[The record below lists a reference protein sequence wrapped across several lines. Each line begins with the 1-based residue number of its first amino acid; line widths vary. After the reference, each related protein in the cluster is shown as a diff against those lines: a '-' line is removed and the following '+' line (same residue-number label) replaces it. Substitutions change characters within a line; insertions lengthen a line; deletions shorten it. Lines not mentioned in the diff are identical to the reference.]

1 MDYQADVLVAGGGSS
16 GVAAAI
22 ASARQGAKTI
32 LIEKNGYLGGT
43 ATASLVTPMMPNQS
57 KGENLV
63 AGIYQEVL
71 EGLAKRYAGSERFSD
86 NNPGW
91 VNPELLK
98 AYLDEI
104 CRENNVQ
111 VFFNLDLIDAH
122 VGSNRIQDVTCFF
135 NGEKPVFKADMFI
148 DASGN
153 ADLSHLAG
161 VPMLSDPGR
170 QAMTLRFLMAGVDMP
185 KLAEWI
191 QSVDPQ
197 MKNSAVY
204 HHPNGHWMLST
215 AHTLDGPGWVLRP
228 YFEEG
233 IQEGLIETA
242 EAAYFQIFSVPGMPG
257 TISFNCPRIKTDQPL
272 DPLNPTDIE
281 YAYRMGRQQV
291 IRTANFCKAKIPG
304 FETSY
309 LSQIAPQLGIRE
321 SRRIQGKYVI
331 TDEDIL
337 ACRKF
342 PGEAVAKS
350 SYPIDIHQASPNADK
365 GGLQKLKDGDYYEI
379 PLQALE
385 PVNRDNLLVVGR
397 CISAS
402 FVAQSSLRIQAV
414 CWNMGESAGAI
425 AAKRSQQNRISI

>member
-1 MDYQADVLVAGGGSS
+1 MIITQADVIVVGGGSS

-22 ASARQGAKTI
+22 ASARQGAETI

-57 KGENLV
+57 KGENLTR
-63 AGIYQEVL
+63 GIYQEVL
-71 EGLAKRYAGSERFSD
+71 DGLAKKYGGSERFSD

-98 AYLDEI
+98 TYLDEV
-104 CRENNVQ
+104 CLAAGVQ
-111 VFFNLDLIDAH
+111 LRFNLELIE
-122 VGSNRIQDVTCFF
+122 VVTQGREIEHLVCFM
-135 NGEKPVFKADMFI
+135 NGERFIYKANHYI

-153 ADLSHLAG
+153 AELSHLSG
-161 VPMLSDPGR
+161 VPTLSDPGR
-170 QAMTLRFLMAGVDMP
+170 QAMTLRFLMGDIDLERHAHW
-185 KLAEWI
+185 LEE
-191 QSVDPQ
+191 VDPE

-228 YFEEG
+228 FFEAG
-233 IQEGLIETA
+233 IQEGLITQA
-242 EAAYFQIFSVPGMPG
+242 EAAYFQTFSVPGMPG
-257 TISFNCPRIKTDQPL
+257 VVSFNCPRIETDHPL
-272 DPLNPTDIE
+272 DPLNPEDIQ
-281 YAYRMGRQQV
+281 YAYTQGRQQINRLV
-291 IRTANFCKAKIPG
+291 NFCKAKLPG
-304 FETSY
+304 FENSF
-309 LSQIAPQLGIRE
+309 LMQVAPQLGIRE
-321 SRRIQGKYVI
+321 SRRIQGHYVL

-342 PGEAVAKS
+342 PEDAVAKS

-365 GGLQKLKDGDYYEI
+365 GGLQKLREGDYYEI
-379 PLQALE
+379 PLRALT
-385 PVNRDNLLVVGR
+385 PVNIDNLLVVGR

-414 CWNMGESAGAI
+414 CWAMGESAGAV
-425 AAKRSQQNRISI
+425 AAKRTLSVTH

>member
-1 MDYQADVLVAGGGSS
+1 MSYQADVIVVGGGSA

-22 ASARQGAKTI
+22 ASARGGTKTI

-57 KGENLV
+57 KGQNLTQ
-63 AGIYQEVL
+63 GIYQEVL
-71 EGLAKRYAGSERFSD
+71 DGLSQKYGGAERFSD

-98 AYLDEI
+98 TYLDEV
-104 CRENNVQ
+104 CTTAGVQ
-111 VFFNLDLIDAH
+111 VFFNLELIDVIRTGNTIEKAI
-122 VGSNRIQDVTCFF
+122 GFF
-135 NGEKPVFKADMFI
+135 NGEKIEFI
-148 DASGN
+148 APFYSDASGT
-153 ADLSHLAG
+153 AELSHLAG

-170 QAMTLRFLMAGVDMP
+170 QAMTLRFLMGGVNLMR
-185 KLAEWI
+185 LANWLEE
-191 QSVDPQ
+191 VDPE
-197 MKNSAVY
+197 MKNSAVF
-204 HHPNGHWMLST
+204 HHPNGHWMVST

-233 IQEGLIETA
+233 IAEGLITSA

-257 TISFNCPRIKTDQPL
+257 VVSFNCPRIETDHPL
-272 DPLNPTDIE
+272 DPLDPKDIQ
-281 YAYRMGRQQV
+281 YAYMKGRQQITRLV
-291 IRTANFCKAKIPG
+291 QFCQAKLPG
-304 FETSY
+304 FEDSF
-309 LSQIAPQLGIRE
+309 LMQIASQMGIRE
-321 SRRIQGKYVI
+321 SRRIQGKYVL

-342 PGEAVAKS
+342 PEEAVAKS

-379 PLQALE
+379 PLRCLE
-385 PVNRDNLLVVGR
+385 PVGIENMLVVGR

-414 CWNMGESAGAI
+414 CWAMGESSGKTA
-425 AAKRSQQNRISI
+425 SQRILTLKA